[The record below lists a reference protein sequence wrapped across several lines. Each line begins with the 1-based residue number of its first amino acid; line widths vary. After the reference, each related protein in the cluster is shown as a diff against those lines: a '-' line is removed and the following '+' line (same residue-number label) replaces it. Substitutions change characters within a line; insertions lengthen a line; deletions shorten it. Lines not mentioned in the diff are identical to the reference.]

1 MNKVFV
7 VTSAII
13 GACIFAQSAFAQCF
27 INGES
32 VPCGE
37 TDPVATTFLIIA
49 AIIVPFLMIG
59 FVFAIVVTFIVF
71 WVWMI
76 VDAAQNEKENE
87 LVAWILVLVFLSWIG
102 AIVYY
107 FARKRPRDKT
117 KKNIAKQ
124 DISNNA

>member
-1 MNKVFV
+1 
-7 VTSAII
+7 
-13 GACIFAQSAFAQCF
+13 
-27 INGES
+27 
-32 VPCGE
+32 
-37 TDPVATTFLIIA
+37 LIIA

-107 FARKRPRDKT
+107 FARKRPRDKA

-124 DISNNA
+124 DISNNV